1 MPYRA
6 GPGSSGKQ
14 SLAMRAAIRG
24 PTSACCTP
32 WLLHVVCLAVKGET
46 FLPSLGPAGRLREP
60 RMLPP
65 WISLS
70 RAKLATSGESSHG
83 RHVALPQAMRAGV
96 EGSRADRPNLAT
108 GSALGY
114 HPSTHPGK
122 CQEKVFSFSCPQKFD
137 ENTVASSGAGSERPG
152 LGAMISSASRPCLHR
167 LSRKMA

>member
-1 MPYRA
+1 MRERNRGVRQWRWKRPGERAKGRASWALHLSPPSGLEARVPYRA

-14 SLAMRAAIRG
+14 PLAMRAAIRG

-46 FLPSLGPAGRLREP
+46 FLSSLGPAGRLREP

-108 GSALGY
+108 G
-114 HPSTHPGK
+114 K
-122 CQEKVFSFSCPQKFD
+122 PQ
-137 ENTVASSGAGSERPG
+137 GQP
-152 LGAMISSASRPCLHR
+152 
-167 LSRKMA
+167 